1 MCTIQTRNQFLVTTA
16 KINSGVTDQV
26 FFQNTFFR
34 KFQGRS
40 MSPTLY
46 TKKSMS
52 NAKYL
57 SRSVKCGQ
65 VPTWVICTCAETIE
79 RMWFWPRN
87 VPKLIC
93 WLRQSFISIS
103 HVVLEFSV
111 KELMRVVRQKY
122 GSPTSSHFFTSP
134 VHTHPH
140 PLYARGVNSGS
151 PS

>member
-16 KINSGVTDQV
+16 KINNGVTDQF
-26 FFQNTFFR
+26 FFQKTFFR

-40 MSPTLY
+40 MSPILY
-46 TKKSMS
+46 TKKSIS

-65 VPTWVICTCAETIE
+65 IPTWVICICAETIE

-87 VPKLIC
+87 VPKLI
-93 WLRQSFISIS
+93 LFISIS

-111 KELMRVVRQKY
+111 KELLRVVRQKY
-122 GSPTSSHFFTSP
+122 GSPTSSHLFTSP

-140 PLYARGVNSGS
+140 PLYARGVNAGTVIFLI
-151 PS
+151 